1 MIRDAFIIF
10 RKELR
15 NLLKD
20 RRTVFSTL
28 ILPLLTI
35 PIIFI
40 GMGTV
45 MGSLDKEAR
54 ETIYT
59 ISIQDNTDSRLPALL
74 SNLVA
79 YEMVS
84 PETSPDVTVV
94 FPQSYRPGEKASVR
108 LIYDSSSQKTQ
119 FAAQMVRQ
127 ALRQYDDLIA
137 QELLVKHDLSL
148 ADLITLETVVID
160 TAPEAVQSGGGMLAM
175 MVPYFLIIF
184 LFAGSMSTGLDVTC
198 GEKERGSLAALLVN
212 QVSRTSIAW
221 GKILHVMTVATASSI
236 ATFVGM
242 LISLTLPGGN
252 AMFGGM
258 EVGAS
263 SIGFTA
269 MLVILLGLFSTALFT
284 AALITLF
291 GCLAKTVKEGTTY
304 VMPLYMVVVLI
315 GVTTMYMDPSKNA
328 YLFLIPFVNTIF
340 ALKESFMGVV
350 SLTHVLLMIGTNF
363 VYAAVCG
370 YLVSRL
376 FNSERI
382 LQTV

>member
-10 RKELR
+10 RKEIR

-35 PIIFI
+35 PIIFV
-40 GMGTV
+40 GMGSV
-45 MGSLDKEAR
+45 LGSLDKEAR
-54 ETIYT
+54 EASYT
-59 ISIQDNTDSRLPALL
+59 ISIQDNTDPRLTAIL
-74 SNLVA
+74 STLVTYELVA
-79 YEMVS
+79 
-84 PETSPDVTVV
+84 PESTSDVTVV
-94 FPQSYRPGEKASVR
+94 FPRAYMPGMKASVR
-108 LIYDSSSQKTQ
+108 LVYDSSSQKTQ

-137 QELLVKHDLSL
+137 QELLVSHGLSL
-148 ADLITLETVVID
+148 KDLITLETVVID

-242 LISLTLPGGN
+242 LISLRLPGGN
-252 AMFGGM
+252 SMFGGVD
-258 EVGAS
+258 VGS
-263 SIGFTA
+263 PSIGFSA

-284 AALITLF
+284 AALISLL

-315 GVTTMYMDPSKNA
+315 GVTTMYMDPSKNT

-340 ALKESFMGVV
+340 TLKEAFMGMV
-350 SLTHVLLMIGTNF
+350 SPTHVLLMIGTNLG
-363 VYAAVCG
+363 YAAACG
-370 YLVSRL
+370 YLVARL

>member
-35 PIIFI
+35 PIIFV
-40 GMGTV
+40 GMGSV
-45 MGSLDKEAR
+45 LGSLDKEAR

-59 ISIQDNTDSRLPALL
+59 ISIQDNTDRRLPAIL
-74 SNLVA
+74 STLVS
-79 YEMVS
+79 YVPVS
-84 PETSPDVTVV
+84 IEASPDVTVI
-94 FPQSYRPGEKASVR
+94 FPRSYAPGTKAVVR
-108 LIYDSSSQKTQ
+108 MVYDSSSQKTQ

-137 QELLVKHDLSL
+137 QELLVSHGLSL
-148 ADLITLETVVID
+148 TDLTTLETVVID

-236 ATFVGM
+236 ATFAGM
-242 LISLTLPGGN
+242 LISLQLPGGSG
-252 AMFGGM
+252 MFGGM
-258 EVGAS
+258 DVGAS
-263 SIGFTA
+263 SIGSTA
-269 MLVILLGLFSTALFT
+269 MLVILLALFSTALLT
-284 AALITLF
+284 ASLISLL
-291 GCLAKTVKEGTTY
+291 GCLAKTVKEGTAY

-315 GVTTMYMDPSKNA
+315 GVTTMYMDPSKNS

-340 ALKESFMGVV
+340 ALKESFMGMV
-350 SLTHVLLMIGTNF
+350 STTHVLLMIGTNLL
-363 VYAAVCG
+363 YAAVCG
-370 YLVSRL
+370 FLVSRL

>member
-10 RKELR
+10 RKEIR

-20 RRTVFSTL
+20 RRTVFSTI

-35 PIIFI
+35 PIIFV
-40 GMGTV
+40 GMGSV
-45 MGSLDKEAR
+45 LGSLDKEAR
-54 ETIYT
+54 ETSYT
-59 ISIQDNTDSRLPALL
+59 ISIQGNGDSRLTAIL
-74 SNLVA
+74 STLVTYELVA
-79 YEMVS
+79 
-84 PETSPDVTVV
+84 PEAAPDVTVV
-94 FPQSYRPGEKASVR
+94 FPQAYVPGMKAAVR
-108 LIYDSSSQKTQ
+108 LVYDSSSQKTQ

-137 QELLVKHDLSL
+137 QELLVSHGLSL
-148 ADLITLETVVID
+148 KDLITLETVVID

-242 LISLTLPGGN
+242 LISLRLPGGN
-252 AMFGGM
+252 SMFGGVA
-258 EVGAS
+258 VGS
-263 SIGFTA
+263 PSIGFSA

-284 AALITLF
+284 AALISLL

-340 ALKESFMGVV
+340 TLKEAFMGMV
-350 SLTHVLLMIGTNF
+350 SPIHVLLMIGTNLG
-363 VYAAVCG
+363 YAATCG

-376 FNSERI
+376 FNSEKI